1 MAAHL
6 TGIPPRCSFH
16 GSPAILNLVMMPCEG
31 LKYCGCCYSLDDK
44 KFTNI
49 DAFQVRH
56 PDSADALEGFNIILI
71 EANLSHRRKADVLD
85 FFKELG
91 TMVGF

>member
-1 MAAHL
+1 MVTQSIGMHPQYSLIRSSTILRMA
-6 TGIPPRCSFH
+6 
-16 GSPAILNLVMMPCEG
+16 MMPCEG